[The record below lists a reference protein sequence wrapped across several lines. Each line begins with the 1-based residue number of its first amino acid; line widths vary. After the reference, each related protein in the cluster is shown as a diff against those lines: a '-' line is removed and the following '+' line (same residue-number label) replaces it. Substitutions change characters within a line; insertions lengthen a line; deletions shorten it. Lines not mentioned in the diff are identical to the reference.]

1 VPLKQRFFLQSEDL
15 AGAQAR
21 LKASAAA
28 IQDSE
33 KYIAKKAWPYVQNQL
48 RLEAQYLNFDID
60 TIASSK
66 SKEEKKAIKALQKDL
81 NAELDTVSTARSSCR
96 FLLRRQCKNPNA
108 VSQGPFL
115 CTLGYRVPSDCLL
128 QFLGQCPLANACTR
142 NRPREVFLYRL
153 DSNFPILCS
162 YLASTRW
169 ISLGLLNSV
178 KQRPGIRWAEH

>member
-1 VPLKQRFFLQSEDL
+1 MPLKQRFFLQSEDL

-81 NAELDTVSTARSSCR
+81 NAELDTVSTPRSSCR
-96 FLLRRQCKNPNA
+96 F
-108 VSQGPFL
+108 
-115 CTLGYRVPSDCLL
+115 
-128 QFLGQCPLANACTR
+128 PL
-142 NRPREVFLYRL
+142 
-153 DSNFPILCS
+153 
-162 YLASTRW
+162 
-169 ISLGLLNSV
+169 
-178 KQRPGIRWAEH
+178 